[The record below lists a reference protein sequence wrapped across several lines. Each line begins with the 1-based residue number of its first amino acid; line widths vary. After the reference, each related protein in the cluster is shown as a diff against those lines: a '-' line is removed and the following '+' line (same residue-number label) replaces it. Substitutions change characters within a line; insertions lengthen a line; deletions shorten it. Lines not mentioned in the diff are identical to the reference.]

1 MSLTSGQVD
10 YGRCSAAGHRRQ
22 ELAEAR
28 ELGKRVAEVT
38 TVFKREAGK

>member
-22 ELAEAR
+22 GTSWSSRTRQAR
-28 ELGKRVAEVT
+28 RGSHDC
-38 TVFKREAGK
+38 F